1 MEVKVYADSQLSLED
16 KKGNDAFGSRPGN
29 VIL

>member
-16 KKGNDAFGSRPGN
+16 KNGNDAFGSRPSN
-29 VIL
+29 VIV